1 VQNHKHNKTLFCNK
15 VLHGSWK
22 FVNTVLK
29 VNTAGHHGLHMQSQL
44 LRRLRQE
51 TLLSQKFETSL
62 GNTVRAYLKSK
73 KQKNQTGFMDMIL
86 YHHKVKNPKLNI
98 LHQAGHGGAHL

>member
-1 VQNHKHNKTLFCNK
+1 
-15 VLHGSWK
+15 
-22 FVNTVLK
+22 
-29 VNTAGHHGLHMQSQL
+29 
-44 LRRLRQE
+44 
-51 TLLSQKFETSL
+51 LSQKFETSL